1 MKSEVDK
8 LDINKLVKI
17 PTGLN
22 NLKGKVDDS
31 DVGKLKTIAKD
42 LKKTSDV
49 MDKEAFKNKKFNT
62 LNMKLNNLEKTIL
75 DACTLIQT
83 NHHNTEKQNLG
94 EKTGFVEKK
103 ITDITGLATRVVLN
117 TKISG
122 VDNKIPDVTGLIK
135 KTNYDVKVKYIE
147 KKYFTTADY
156 KKLMIC
162 KEKPKKLVNKS
173 DISNL
178 VKSSDLNTKFS
189 TLATKA
195 ELKADQ
201 DKIVKLET
209 RDSNFF
215 LAKYFFGDD
224 GFQNMFVYEPILDTL
239 DLKKDKGTDY
249 IFSWKSKVVYT
260 SKLKSLYT
268 AFLYSIKLWI

>member
-1 MKSEVDK
+1 
-8 LDINKLVKI
+8 
-17 PTGLN
+17 
-22 NLKGKVDDS
+22 
-31 DVGKLKTIAKD
+31 
-42 LKKTSDV
+42 
-49 MDKEAFKNKKFNT
+49 
-62 LNMKLNNLEKTIL
+62 MKLSNLEKTIL
-75 DACTLIQT
+75 DTCTLIQT
-83 NHHNTEKQNLG
+83 NHHNTDKQNLG
-94 EKTGFVEKK
+94 EITGFVEKK
-103 ITDITGLATRVVLN
+103 IPDITGLATRVVLN

-147 KKYFTTADY
+147 KKYFITADY
-156 KKLMIC
+156 KRLMIC
-162 KEKPKKLVNKS
+162 KEKPKKLVSKS

-189 TLATKA
+189 ILATKA
-195 ELKADQ
+195 ELKAEQ

-209 RDSNFF
+209 LDLNFF

-224 GFQNMFVYEPILDTL
+224 GFRNMFVYQPTLDTL
-239 DLKKDKGTDY
+239 DLKKDRGTDY

-268 AFLYSIKLWI
+268 AFMYSIKLWI